1 MRIKIVSDTVCPWC
15 FIGKR
20 RFAQALAMRPDIVA
34 DIVWKPF
41 ELNPDLPF
49 EGRDR
54 MAHLT
59 AKLGN
64 DPGRIASIFQH
75 IRQVGSEVG
84 IDFRFDRIKKS
95 PNTLLSHCLL
105 YWAEAEGLQNRLAE
119 ALFAAFFERGL
130 NIGDSDTLLHIAT
143 AAGLDQEVTRRK
155 LEQRADLDMV
165 RGQLNEARSLGVN
178 GVPLFVFE
186 ERLAVSGAQAST
198 VFLAA
203 MDKLAG

>member
-20 RFAQALAMRPDIVA
+20 RLEQALAMRPDLVP

-84 IDFRFDRIKKS
+84 IDFRFDRIKRS

-119 ALFAAFFERGL
+119 ALFAAFFEQGL
-130 NIGDSDTLLHIAT
+130 DIGDPDTLLHIAT
-143 AAGLDQEVTRRK
+143 AAGLNQDAARRK

-165 RGQLNEARSLGVN
+165 RGQLDEARRLGVS

-186 ERLAVSGAQAST
+186 ERLTVSGAQAPA
-198 VFLAA
+198 VLLAA
-203 MDKLAG
+203 INQLAG